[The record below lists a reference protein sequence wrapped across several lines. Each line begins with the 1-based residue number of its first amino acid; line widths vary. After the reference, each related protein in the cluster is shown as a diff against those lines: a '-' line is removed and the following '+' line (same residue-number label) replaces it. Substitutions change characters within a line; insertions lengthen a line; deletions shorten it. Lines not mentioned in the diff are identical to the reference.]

1 MFLLVKDIHTT
12 PFHLKFMY
20 FCSPIE
26 KNRHTNDGRNNLQ
39 T

>member
-20 FCSPIE
+20 ICCNQVGLFDYQQI
-26 KNRHTNDGRNNLQ
+26 G
-39 T
+39 